1 MSRDA
6 FPTRGTPSTHQYGT
20 SFRHS
25 REMTIEDLVAS
36 FLSPSE
42 HVKAVLETL
51 VAPEPGSATP
61 DGADI
66 IDPRFSVQDTR
77 ILAVVSHIDE
87 WSLSEEGWYV

>member
-1 MSRDA
+1 MA
-6 FPTRGTPSTHQYGT
+6 
-20 SFRHS
+20 
-25 REMTIEDLVAS
+25 IEDLVAG

-42 HVKAVLETL
+42 HLKAVLETL

-77 ILAVVSHIDE
+77 ILAVVSHTDE
-87 WSLSEEGWYV
+87 WNLSEEGWYVLLCFGELGI